1 MQELFIK
8 CPSCG
13 AVLQVKNSKNEAVK
27 RISCPNCKKQ
37 LAVSF
42 EDNGQPSTATPQP
55 LGALFYGE
63 MRIPLHE
70 GISQTTFPGSSHVEV
85 NVVRIA
91 DGSSKCIVRALDTE
105 VAVKVNGERL
115 QQGDKLVLAVGDR
128 LEIDHH
134 VLCYDKPAVL
144 REQKQEETPRER
156 HQEVTPTN
164 PSSSS
169 RSNSWLP
176 YAVAV
181 LAFALAAIFFW
192 PYKTEETV
200 PSGDVDTTSVRSSQ
214 PIQKTHSDKKET
226 EDVEKPKKVIG
237 KQKESTTV
245 TRQEETS
252 LTEYDLHK
260 LASKG
265 DANAQY
271 ELGCRYVRQGGSNNV
286 VLGLNYLKRA
296 SMNGSSKASEAYG
309 KCMNRLQQKAANGD
323 SIAQVILISV
333 GK

>member
-42 EDNGQPSTATPQP
+42 EDNGQPLKATPKP
-55 LGALFYGE
+55 LGAFFYGE

-70 GISQTTFPGSSHVEV
+70 GINQAVFPGSSHVEV

-91 DGSSKCIVRALDTE
+91 DGSSKCIVRALDTD
-105 VAVKVNGERL
+105 VAVKVNGEQL
-115 QQGDKLVLAVGDR
+115 QQGDKLVMTVGDK

-134 VLCYDKPAVL
+134 LLCYDRPSVL
-144 REQKQEETPRER
+144 VEQKKVEKPKENTPKA
-156 HQEVTPTN
+156 TSIGT
-164 PSSSS
+164 SSSS
-169 RSNSWLP
+169 RLHSWLP

-181 LAFALAAIFFW
+181 LAFALVAIILW
-192 PYKTEETV
+192 PRKTNDTV
-200 PSGDVDTTSVRSSQ
+200 PSVSVDTTNVRSL
-214 PIQKTHSDKKET
+214 PTQKFHSDKNET
-226 EDVEKPKKVIG
+226 KVIEKQKKENG
-237 KQKESTTV
+237 KQKESPTV
-245 TRQEETS
+245 TKQEDAP

-265 DANAQY
+265 DANALY
-271 ELGCRYVRQGGSNNV
+271 ELGRLYLDKRGSNNT

-296 SMNGSSKASEAYG
+296 SQNGSPKASVAYQ
-309 KCMNRLQQKAANGD
+309 KCMNRLQQKAASGD

-333 GK
+333 E